1 MGLDTAP
8 YDGNIRKHIIVRH
21 GSVEAAPGTRTP
33 EEEKTQMLKKLKGIG
48 LLLITNFLI
57 MITLGVVY
65 VVLAN
70 FVLPAFGIDIRG
82 SVDGTILLYAGILG
96 FGGAF
101 ISLAFSKQFARAM
114 LDCYQLTE
122 PRTRAEE
129 VVFQTVR
136 ELAQRLHV
144 RMPEVWVYDA
154 PDPNA
159 FATGPTK
166 NNAMV
171 AVSTG
176 LLENLKEEEIRSV
189 LAHEMGHVWNGDMFT
204 TTVLAGLMNTFV
216 YFISM
221 WVERFFRERDQAVL
235 GIIAYYVLQI
245 VLGILAM
252 IVINWHSRRREFE
265 ADRFSGK
272 AYGPAPMI
280 SALQSIQRYV
290 EAAQMEY
297 ATHDAL
303 ATMKISGN
311 TGGLLS
317 LFASHPPIEERIEAL
332 RRMA

>member
-1 MGLDTAP
+1 
-8 YDGNIRKHIIVRH
+8 
-21 GSVEAAPGTRTP
+21 
-33 EEEKTQMLKKLKGIG
+33 MLKKLKGIG
-48 LLLITNFLI
+48 LLLISNLLI
-57 MITLGVVY
+57 MITLGVVFQI
-65 VVLAN
+65 LAN
-70 FVLPAFGIDIRG
+70 VVLPAFGIDIRG
-82 SVDGTILLYAGILG
+82 LVNVQMLGLAAVLG

-101 ISLAFSKQFARAM
+101 ASLLFSKQIARLM
-114 LDCYQLTE
+114 LDECYQITE
-122 PRTRAEE
+122 PRTRQED

-136 ELAQRLHV
+136 ELSQRLRV
-144 RMPEVWVYDA
+144 RMPEVWIYAA

-176 LLENLKEEEIRSV
+176 LLENLNEAEARSV

-204 TTVLAGLMNTFV
+204 MTVLAGLMNTFV

-221 WVERFFRERDQAVL
+221 WVERFFRERDQAML
-235 GIIAYYVLQI
+235 GVVAYYVLQF

-252 IVINWHSRRREFE
+252 IVVNWFSRRREFE

-280 SALQSIQRYV
+280 SALEGIQRYV
-290 EAAQMEY
+290 EAAQVGY
-297 ATHDAL
+297 STQDPL
-303 ATMKISGN
+303 ATMKISGD
-311 TGGLLS
+311 TGGWLR
-317 LFASHPPIEERIEAL
+317 LFATHPPIEERIAAL